1 MILIADSGS
10 TKTNWIC
17 IKNKK
22 QIFKVNTKGLNPAV
36 FAEEILRQRILD
48 CEELKKVKSE
58 VTTIHFYGAGCGT
71 KTPRKNLLKVLQS
84 IFINSTI
91 QVKEDTQA
99 AVFAVTNKP
108 AIVCILGTG
117 SNCSYFDGEKVHQ
130 KIASLG
136 YSVMDDAS
144 GNYYGKMLLRDYF
157 FNKMPKYFATNFE
170 KNYDLSPD
178 EIKINLY
185 KRENPN
191 TYLASFSHFLINNKD
206 SDYAQN
212 IINKGLRLFVENQIL
227 QFEESKQLP
236 IHFIGSLAHFL
247 QDEIKLIFKEYNLTL
262 GKIERHPIQGLVKY
276 HTEK

>member
-1 MILIADSGS
+1 
-10 TKTNWIC
+10 
-17 IKNKK
+17 
-22 QIFKVNTKGLNPAV
+22 
-36 FAEEILRQRILD
+36 
-48 CEELKKVKSE
+48 
-58 VTTIHFYGAGCGT
+58 
-71 KTPRKNLLKVLQS
+71 LQS

-99 AVFAVTNKP
+99 AVFSVTNKP

-117 SNCSYFDGEKVHQ
+117 SNCSYYDGKKVHQ

-157 FNKMPKYFATNFE
+157 FNKMPTDFATNF
-170 KNYDLSPD
+170 KKDYDLNPD
-178 EIKINLY
+178 EIKLNLY

-191 TYLASFSHFLINNKD
+191 TYLANFSHFLVNNKD

-247 QDEIKLIFKEYNLTL
+247 QDEIVQIFKEYNLVL

-276 HTEK
+276 HTKN